1 MATKNWKVVVST
13 LGGKEQLAKVV
24 VEANNWIDAVRSA
37 RLKLG
42 ENGVVPPGSSCAV
55 APDGVVTVLDP
66 LSQRKFVLRPESA
79 ATVPVEKDVPQPSA
93 VSVPEQQAP
102 VIASPV
108 AKPAEKAN
116 RSSKDAVT
124 SKDKDEQTAKHRKF
138 HTVAYQPQVPLPN
151 LAKEVLVG
159 DRRASDD
166 RKSVRPDAEKSGI
179 NDTKATEASFLEQP
193 VMTSTTATAT
203 AQRRAASVQKQEPS
217 TRKRDSYAPGVHRD
231 WLRLILAR
239 NEDPSADNPLVYR
252 ERCYLVP
259 KSLGLS
265 EIEAA
270 LREQLA
276 IIEREL
282 ASVSTGKFVNLAAF
296 DHVWNDRPERPPLIV
311 LQWKDW
317 RREVCIEFPASAI
330 EPKTTTGRPVAYDE
344 DKLTKVFEAL
354 HNLTFLN
361 NAAEGMEFVIN
372 LLQDAIVCEA
382 ASGCI
387 YDINTHELR
396 FVVASGPGG
405 AERKGRGI
413 PLDKGL
419 LGYSARQ
426 DETTKLFANLEKNP
440 YFDPEI
446 DARTGLAAKSML
458 LRPLVLDSH
467 LLGIIQLI
475 NRKDLPEFTAE
486 DSSLVTYVAKQ
497 LTEFIGRSRLRH
509 EKK

>member
-1 MATKNWKVVVST
+1 LAIKNWKVVVSS
-13 LGGKEQLAKVV
+13 LGGKEQLAQVA
-24 VEANNWIDAVRSA
+24 VEANNWIDAVRTA
-37 RLKLG
+37 RQKLG

-79 ATVPVEKDVPQPSA
+79 ATVPAEKDAAQSPAKRES
-93 VSVPEQQAP
+93 EQQLP
-102 VIASPV
+102 VVASPA
-108 AKPAEKAN
+108 AKPVEKAN
-116 RSSKDAVT
+116 RSGNDAVT
-124 SKDKDEQTAKHRKF
+124 SKDRDEETAKHRKF
-138 HTVAYQPQVPLPN
+138 HTVAYQPQVHLPN
-151 LAKEVLVG
+151 AAKEVLIG

-166 RKSVRPDAEKSGI
+166 RKSVRPDAERSGI
-179 NDTKATEASFLEQP
+179 NDTKASDESFPEQP
-193 VMTSTTATAT
+193 VMNSTTAT
-203 AQRRAASVQKQEPS
+203 AQRRASSEEKQEPS

-270 LREQLA
+270 LREQLG

-282 ASVSTGKFVNLAAF
+282 AGVSTGKFVNLAAF
-296 DHVWNDRPERPPLIV
+296 DHVWNDKPERPPLII

-317 RREVCIEFPASAI
+317 RSEVCVEFPASAR
-330 EPKTTTGRPVAYDE
+330 ESKNTSGRPVSYDE

-354 HNLTFLN
+354 HNLTFLG

-372 LLQDAIVCEA
+372 LLQDAIACEA

-396 FVVASGPGG
+396 FVVASGSGG
-405 AERKGRGI
+405 EERKGRGI

-426 DETTKLFANLEKNP
+426 DETTKLFTNLENNP
-440 YFDPEI
+440 YFDQEI
-446 DARTGLAAKSML
+446 DARIGLTAKSML
-458 LRPLVLDSH
+458 LRPLVQDSH
-467 LLGIIQLI
+467 LLGMIQLI

-509 EKK
+509 GKK